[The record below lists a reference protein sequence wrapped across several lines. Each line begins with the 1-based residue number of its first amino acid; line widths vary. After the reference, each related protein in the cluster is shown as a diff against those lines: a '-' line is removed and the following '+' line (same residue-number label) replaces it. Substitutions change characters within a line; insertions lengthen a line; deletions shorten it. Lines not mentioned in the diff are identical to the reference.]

1 MITDTFWQFIA
12 YIKKPDPF
20 IREDKAS
27 VFFNQLFPLVII
39 SLGFSFFS
47 VIFTSTLEQ
56 LHLIRK
62 LPDFDLFDLKEK
74 KVLLFFM
81 VVVFA
86 PIVEELIF
94 RYQLK
99 NYRLAILLYFL
110 FLAGMLY
117 NLISVF
123 LLLSILIPVL
133 ILCLFFYFS
142 MNKNSFQRFKIIN
155 KVFPYHFYL
164 TAICFGLV
172 HISNYSNPLDY
183 GFPIVLLVLPQLFI
197 GLILGY
203 VRMRFGLSK
212 SMMMHAAYNLIPAL
226 TLLAGY

>member
-1 MITDTFWQFIA
+1 MNKVLNDFLQ
-12 YIKKPDPF
+12 YVKKPDPF
-20 IREDKAS
+20 IKEDKAK

-39 SLGFSFFS
+39 ALCFSFCS
-47 VIFTSTLEQ
+47 VMFTSILEQ

-62 LPDFDLFDLKEK
+62 LPDFELFKLKEK
-74 KVLLFFM
+74 KILLFFM

-99 NYRLAILLYFL
+99 SYRLAILLYFL

-117 NLISVF
+117 RLTSVF
-123 LLLSILIPVL
+123 LLFAILTPVF
-133 ILCLFFYFS
+133 ILCLFVYLA

-155 KVFPYHFYL
+155 LTFPSHFYL

-183 GFPIVLLVLPQLFI
+183 GFPIILLVLPQLFI

-212 SMMMHAAYNLIPAL
+212 SIIMHAGYNFIPAL